1 VAQWRCDVR
10 ISWRTQLFSL
20 LTHGVL
26 ILLIL
31 ISPWPEGYGPIWLV
45 LLTLVVFECIRS
57 QKRIA
62 SRQGELRLL
71 ENQRLGWHGQEW
83 QLLKQPWMPRYGIL
97 LTLQPVGGKKRRR
110 LWLAS
115 DSMAKAD
122 WRQLRQRLLYPPA
135 SDDEEP

>member
-1 VAQWRCDVR
+1 MAQWRCDVR
-10 ISWRTQLFSL
+10 VSWRTQLVSL

-62 SRQGELRLL
+62 SRHGELRLL
-71 ENQRLGWHGQEW
+71 AERRIEWHGQEW
-83 QLLKQPWMPRYGIL
+83 LMLKKPWMPGFGIL
-97 LTLQPVGGKKRRR
+97 LSLQQIDGKKRRR

-115 DSMAKAD
+115 DALGKAE
-122 WRQLRQRLLYPPA
+122 WRYLRQRLLYPHA
-135 SDDEEP
+135 AADEEE